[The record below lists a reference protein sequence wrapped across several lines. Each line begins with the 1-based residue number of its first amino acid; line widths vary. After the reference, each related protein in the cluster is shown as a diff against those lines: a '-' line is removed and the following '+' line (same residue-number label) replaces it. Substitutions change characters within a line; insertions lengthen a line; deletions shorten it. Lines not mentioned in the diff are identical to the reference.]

1 MLFNQPYNWHK
12 ASDKPATKGATVPE
26 EEPKSSW
33 SSDLDEPYVVDLGD
47 VVSELEKLESRVG
60 DVVEEVQ
67 KLDQITEV
75 LDGVGHLVNEI
86 RSTLRRLWSGVSVFL
101 LLILIGTFMILGTLR
116 HWF

>member
-1 MLFNQPYNWHK
+1 
-12 ASDKPATKGATVPE
+12 VPE

-33 SSDLDEPYVVDLGD
+33 ASDLDEPYVVELGD

-67 KLDQITEV
+67 KLDQLTDV
-75 LDGVGHLVNEI
+75 VDAVGHVVNDI
-86 RSTLRRLWSGVSVFL
+86 RSTLRTLWSGVSVFL
-101 LLILIGTFMILGTLR
+101 LLILIGIFMIVGTLR